1 MPKKLTAFHSQID
14 IKEFYIEENSK
25 MEKTNGLGQAGY
37 RKPSYGYSDNPTF
50 IDFEMECPK
59 NCSSLS
65 SCTLYT
71 MWESW
76 KNKINLRK
84 IRE

>member
-1 MPKKLTAFHSQID
+1 
-14 IKEFYIEENSK
+14 

-37 RKPSYGYSDNPTF
+37 RKPSYGYSYNPTF

-71 MWESW
+71 MWES
-76 KNKINLRK
+76 
-84 IRE
+84 